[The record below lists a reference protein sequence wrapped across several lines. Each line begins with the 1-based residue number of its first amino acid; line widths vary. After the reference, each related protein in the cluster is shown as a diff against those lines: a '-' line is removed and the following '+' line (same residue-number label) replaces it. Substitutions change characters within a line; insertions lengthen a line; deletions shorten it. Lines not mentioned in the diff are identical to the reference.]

1 MTLVLLLD
9 RCPDQL
15 AADMR
20 REYGLGMHDLDPS
33 ETAALAANLPAG
45 SLVWQT
51 LDTPRAWTFDQ
62 YLAVLRIEQMNQW
75 IWANGD
81 PRKRGP
87 QPRPLPRPG
96 QHHATPEATGP
107 AMEAGSENPEPDGN
121 TIRRTRTIKAVG
133 MSVEQLD
140 RFMSQ
145 RFTTVNRVE
154 NRPQTG
160 QPNRGRR
167 NNDL

>member
-1 MTLVLLLD
+1 MLSAGKVD
-9 RCPDQL
+9 MQAWRSIQ
-15 AADMR
+15 AAM
-20 REYGLGMHDLDPS
+20 
-33 ETAALAANLPAG
+33 
-45 SLVWQT
+45 
-51 LDTPRAWTFDQ
+51 
-62 YLAVLRIEQMNQW
+62 
-75 IWANGD
+75 
-81 PRKRGP
+81 
-87 QPRPLPRPG
+87 PG
-96 QHHATPEATGP
+96 QLNQVAEAMLGAGKNSNDLYEAMKNGSISFDDFNKKVIELNQNGFGKYASFAQQAKDATQGIGT

-167 NNDL
+167 NNGL

>member
-1 MTLVLLLD
+1 MTLVLLLH

-20 REYGLGMHDLDPS
+20 REYGLAVRDLPPMQ
-33 ETAALAANLPAG
+33 AALLAVNLPDG
-45 SLVWQT
+45 SRVWQELNT
-51 LDTPRAWTFDQ
+51 ARAWTFDQ

-160 QPNRGRR
+160 QP
-167 NNDL
+167 

>member
-20 REYGLGMHDLDPS
+20 REYGLGMHDLDPL

-62 YLAVLRIEQMNQW
+62 YLAVLRIEQM
-75 IWANGD
+75 
-81 PRKRGP
+81 
-87 QPRPLPRPG
+87 
-96 QHHATPEATGP
+96 
-107 AMEAGSENPEPDGN
+107 M
-121 TIRRTRTIKAVG
+121 
-133 MSVEQLD
+133 
-140 RFMSQ
+140 
-145 RFTTVNRVE
+145 RVHS
-154 NRPQTG
+154 NWLFRQM
-160 QPNRGRR
+160 
-167 NNDL
+167 

>member
-20 REYGLGMHDLDPS
+20 REYGLGVYDLDPS

-81 PRKRGP
+81 PKKRGP

-96 QHHATPEATGP
+96 NPLPKSSHESGQQPE
-107 AMEAGSENPEPDGN
+107 NPDGN
-121 TIRRTRTIKAVG
+121 TVRRTRTIKAVG
-133 MSVEQLD
+133 MTVEQLD

-160 QPNRGRR
+160 QP
-167 NNDL
+167 

>member
-33 ETAALAANLPAG
+33 GDGRTGRDLPAR
-45 SLVWQT
+45 LTRLQT

-160 QPNRGRR
+160 QP
-167 NNDL
+167 

>member
-1 MTLVLLLD
+1 
-9 RCPDQL
+9 
-15 AADMR
+15 
-20 REYGLGMHDLDPS
+20 
-33 ETAALAANLPAG
+33 
-45 SLVWQT
+45 
-51 LDTPRAWTFDQ
+51 
-62 YLAVLRIEQMNQW
+62 MNQW

-160 QPNRGRR
+160 QP
-167 NNDL
+167 

>member
-51 LDTPRAWTFDQ
+51 LDTPRAWTF
-62 YLAVLRIEQMNQW
+62 
-75 IWANGD
+75 D

-160 QPNRGRR
+160 QP
-167 NNDL
+167 

>member
-20 REYGLGMHDLDPS
+20 REYGLGVYDLGPS

-45 SLVWQT
+45 SLVWQR
-51 LDTPRAWTFDQ
+51 LDVPAAWTLDQ
-62 YLAVLRIEQMNQW
+62 YLMAARIDQMNMW
-75 IWANGD
+75 MWGNAD
-81 PRKRGP
+81 PKKRGP
-87 QPRPLPRPG
+87 QPEPLPRPG

-160 QPNRGRR
+160 QP
-167 NNDL
+167 

>member
-62 YLAVLRIEQMNQW
+62 YLANPTPRRKQP
-75 IWANGD
+75 AR
-81 PRKRGP
+81 PRKPDQRTP
-87 QPRPLPRPG
+87 NPM
-96 QHHATPEATGP
+96 ATP
-107 AMEAGSENPEPDGN
+107 
-121 TIRRTRTIKAVG
+121 
-133 MSVEQLD
+133 SVA
-140 RFMSQ
+140 RAPS
-145 RFTTVNRVE
+145 
-154 NRPQTG
+154 RPWA
-160 QPNRGRR
+160 
-167 NNDL
+167 

>member
-20 REYGLGMHDLDPS
+20 REYGLGMHDLDPL

-81 PRKRGP
+81 PKKRGP
-87 QPRPLPRPG
+87 RPNPLPRPG
-96 QHHATPEATGP
+96 NPLPKSSHESGQQPE
-107 AMEAGSENPEPDGN
+107 NPDGN
-121 TIRRTRTIKAVG
+121 TVRRTRTIKAVG

-160 QPNRGRR
+160 QP
-167 NNDL
+167 

>member
-81 PRKRGP
+81 PRNAARNPGRCHAPANTTPRRK
-87 QPRPLPRPG
+87 QPARPWKPDQRTQNPMATPSVARAPSRPL
-96 QHHATPEATGP
+96 A
-107 AMEAGSENPEPDGN
+107 
-121 TIRRTRTIKAVG
+121 
-133 MSVEQLD
+133 
-140 RFMSQ
+140 
-145 RFTTVNRVE
+145 
-154 NRPQTG
+154 
-160 QPNRGRR
+160 
-167 NNDL
+167 